1 LRMACSERKVSR
13 SACSRPS
20 ASFPGSIVANQLK
33 DIRGSNLMKWYEVP
47 LTQMRPEE
55 KHGETGRNTYASQC
69 CHIAILCK
77 DLESLHLTV
86 KYCSGNANEDDNI
99 WIHVFLR
106 ANCAWLPAIGLS
118 FLSGGA
124 GIQEC
129 PSICEQWASPKRLG
143 THHSVFAGQRGLH
156 GSPCRLSCRTCTT
169 YLTLAMPHQE
179 SKNPK
184 TALCNKSKPRG
195 FKFAWVL
202 LNSLMSEITILRL
215 WHCSIP
221 ALHAQLSML
230 SW

>member
-1 LRMACSERKVSR
+1 MATPTKMTTYGFMCFCARIAHGCPQSDWVSWVG
-13 SACSRPS
+13 A
-20 ASFPGSIVANQLK
+20 Q
-33 DIRGSNLMKWYEVP
+33 
-47 LTQMRPEE
+47 
-55 KHGETGRNTYASQC
+55 
-69 CHIAILCK
+69 
-77 DLESLHLTV
+77 ESKNV
-86 KYCSGNANEDDNI
+86 QA
-99 WIHVFLR
+99 
-106 ANCAWLPAIGLS
+106 
-118 FLSGGA
+118 
-124 GIQEC
+124 C

-230 SW
+230 SWPAVCLVEKNRLYKHLARRKPFHIRVYQSSCTRRWRKFQRWEAYKRGKMLPCVDGSANWWTEMWLRLWVSLSLSI